1 MNRRLELEKRW
12 NEIRRIQDDVAFL
25 DARDAFVRD
34 NPDVE
39 DYAFFN
45 DLKDVAERLLR
56 RMAGQLGRQDTTGS

>member
-1 MNRRLELEKRW
+1 MNQRLELEKRW

-39 DYAFFN
+39 DYAFFD

>member
-1 MNRRLELEKRW
+1 MNRLELEKRW

-34 NPDVE
+34 NPGVE

-45 DLKDVAERLLR
+45 ELQEVAERLLR
-56 RMAGQLGRQDTTGS
+56 RMARQDTTGS

>member
-56 RMAGQLGRQDTTGS
+56 RMAGQLSRQDITGS

>member
-12 NEIRRIQDDVAFL
+12 NEIRHIQDDVAFL

>member
-39 DYAFFN
+39 DYAFFD

-56 RMAGQLGRQDTTGS
+56 RMADQLGRQDITGS

>member
-39 DYAFFN
+39 DYAFFD